1 MKKFTKVLTVF
12 ILAEVLLIALFLGNG
27 PLVPLV
33 VLVVSYKVVH
43 RLSNQKKKSAPEA
56 AGSIIWTR

>member
-1 MKKFTKVLTVF
+1 MKEFAKVLTVF

-33 VLVVSYKVVH
+33 VLVVSYKIVH
-43 RLSNQKKKSAPEA
+43 RLSNQKKKNTPEA
-56 AGSIIWTR
+56 AGSIVWTR